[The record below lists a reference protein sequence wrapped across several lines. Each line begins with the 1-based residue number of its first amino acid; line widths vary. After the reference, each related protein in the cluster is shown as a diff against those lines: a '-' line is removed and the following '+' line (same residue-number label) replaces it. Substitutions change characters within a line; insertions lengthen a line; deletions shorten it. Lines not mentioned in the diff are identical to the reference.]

1 MPRASKAP
9 AAKKQAA
16 TKREKKPTGRP
27 SSYTQDLAE
36 RVCVLI
42 AQGDSVAKI
51 GEMDGMPDART
62 IFRWLASNAG
72 GDEDDPASFRQQY
85 MRARASRADA
95 RFERLDEI
103 MELVGKGKLDPAAAR
118 VMMDA
123 IKWQS
128 GKENAKRYGEK
139 VQLADADGEKLPP
152 PPPFYI
158 MPVAPPARDK

>member
-1 MPRASKAP
+1 MVKSSKSA
-9 AAKKQAA
+9 AAKKRAPA
-16 TKREKKPTGRP
+16 KSKPTGRP
-27 SSYTQDLAE
+27 GSYTQDLAE

-103 MELVGKGKLDPAAAR
+103 MEKVGNGLLDPAAAR

-139 VQLADADGEKLPP
+139 VQLADADGEKLPA
-152 PPPFYI
+152 PPPFFI

>member
-9 AAKKQAA
+9 AAKKQVAA
-16 TKREKKPTGRP
+16 KREKKLTGRP

-51 GEMDGMPDART
+51 GEKDGMPDART

-85 MRARASRADA
+85 MRARACRADA

-103 MELVGKGKLDPAAAR
+103 MELVGEGKLDPSAAR

-139 VQLADADGEKLPP
+139 VQLADADGDKLPA

>member
-1 MPRASKAP
+1 MPSKSKQPKAST
-9 AAKKQAA
+9 AKKPG
-16 TKREKKPTGRP
+16 KPIGRP
-27 SSYTQDLAE
+27 SKYTQDLAE

-42 AQGDSVAKI
+42 AQGDSIAKI
-51 GEMDGMPDART
+51 GETEGMPDART
-62 IFRWLASNAG
+62 IFRWLAANAG
-72 GDEDDPASFRQQY
+72 GEEDDPASFRQQY

-103 MELVGKGKLDPAAAR
+103 MQKVEDGRLDPAAAR

-139 VQLADADGEKLPP
+139 VQLADADGEKLPA
-152 PPPFYI
+152 PPPFYV
-158 MPVAPPARDK
+158 MGVVPAKQGE

>member
-1 MPRASKAP
+1 
-9 AAKKQAA
+9 
-16 TKREKKPTGRP
+16 
-27 SSYTQDLAE
+27 
-36 RVCVLI
+36 
-42 AQGDSVAKI
+42 
-51 GEMDGMPDART
+51 
-62 IFRWLASNAG
+62 
-72 GDEDDPASFRQQY
+72 

-103 MELVGKGKLDPAAAR
+103 MEEVRTGKLDPSAAR

-139 VQLADADGEKLPP
+139 LQLADADGDKLPP

-158 MPVAPPARDK
+158 MPVAPPARDE

>member
-1 MPRASKAP
+1 MR
-9 AAKKQAA
+9 
-16 TKREKKPTGRP
+16 R
-27 SSYTQDLAE
+27 L
-36 RVCVLI
+36 CVLI
-42 AQGDSVAKI
+42 AQGDSIAKI
-51 GEMDGMPDART
+51 GETEGMPDART
-62 IFRWLASNAG
+62 IFRWLAANAG

-103 MELVGKGKLDPAAAR
+103 MQKVEDGRLDPAAAR

-139 VQLADADGEKLPP
+139 VQLADADGEKLPA
-152 PPPFYI
+152 PPPFYV
-158 MPVAPPARDK
+158 MRKGDPAYEAKRPALNEAVRAIREQFHPSEWAQRTALA

>member
-1 MPRASKAP
+1 MAAPRKQTKASPGKKA
-9 AAKKQAA
+9 A
-16 TKREKKPTGRP
+16 KPTGRP

-36 RVCVLI
+36 RVCALI
-42 AQGDSVAKI
+42 AQGDSVATI
-51 GEMDGMPDART
+51 GAMDGLPDART

-72 GDEDDPASFRQQY
+72 GTEDDPASFRQQY

-103 MELVGKGKLDPAAAR
+103 MEEVRTGKLDPSAAR

-139 VQLADADGEKLPP
+139 LQLADADGDKLPP

-158 MPVAPPARDK
+158 MPVAPPARDE

>member
-1 MPRASKAP
+1 MAKPSKKASVKKP
-9 AAKKQAA
+9 AAA
-16 TKREKKPTGRP
+16 KPKPSGRP

-51 GEMDGMPDART
+51 GEMDDMPDART
-62 IFRWLASNAG
+62 MFRWLASNAG
-72 GDEDDPASFRQQY
+72 GEEDDPACFRQQY
-85 MRARASRADA
+85 MRARACRADA

-103 MELVGKGKLDPAAAR
+103 MEMVGQGKLDPAAAR

-152 PPPFYI
+152 PPPFFI